1 MEESKNEK
9 VNQAHVLFDRF
20 VQASTC
26 KGTLKAFQELCDY
39 LELKPK
45 DYRSFYHKLKSKL
58 NYWKAKALWAK
69 LDKRGSHKDYKKGK
83 ACANT
88 KCLIIGAGPCG
99 LRTAIDLSFLGAK
112 VVVIEKRDAFS
123 RNNVLHLWPFTIHD
137 LRGLGAK
144 KFYGKFCAGSIDH
157 ISIRQLQ
164 LILLKVALILGIE
177 IHVNVEFQGLVY
189 PPEDQENERIG
200 WRALVH
206 PKTHPVSEYEFEVI
220 IGGDGRRN
228 TLEGF
233 RRKEFR
239 GKLAIAITANFINR
253 NTTAEAK
260 VEEISGVAF
269 IFNQKFFQDLREAT
283 GIDLENIVYYKD
295 DTHYFVMTAKKQS
308 LLEKGVIRHDYA
320 DTELLLSRENVD
332 QEALLN
338 YAREAADFSTNQ
350 QLPSLDFAINHY
362 GQPDVAMF
370 DFTCMYAS
378 ENAALVREQN
388 GHQLLVALVGD
399 SLLEPFWPMG
409 TGIARGFLAA
419 MDSAWMVR
427 SWSLGASPLEVLAE
441 RESIYRLLPQT
452 TPENVSKNFSHY
464 SIDPATRY
472 PNINVNFLRPQQVCH
487 LYNTGDLKD
496 IHLEI
501 ENFVNSRT
509 PKLTRNESVARSSK
523 LLSWCQRQTDGYA
536 GVNVTDLT
544 MSWKSGLA
552 LCAIIHRYRPDL
564 IDFDSLDEHNVE
576 KNNQLAFDIAEKEFG
591 ISPIMTGKEMASVGE
606 PDKLS
611 MVMYLT
617 QFYEMFKDTIPSSDS
632 LDLNAEE
639 KAALI
644 ASTKSPIS
652 FLSKLGQSISRK
664 RTPKDKKEKEL
675 DGAGKRRKTSQ
686 SEDEDIPRSYRE
698 ERPTLVS
705 ALTERRIDAAIGNQ
719 NKVKSMATQ
728 LLAKFEENAPVQ
740 SSSLRRQQPVL
751 PYQERVHNQPS
762 SRREQGRL
770 APIPQW
776 KQLRNK
782 ERSRTCPKKV
792 IMLSSSTPPPSPPY
806 PRQQR
811 NREPGADSPGEQS
824 PGQER
829 RSPRLFSDDQVPE
842 NVEQRA
848 CQLAALPESRPAM
861 RHQLETEPSRRFF
874 VDQWELSL
882 SLRSSNRPSS
892 PSSDSLR
899 QKYIK
904 MYTGGVSSLAEQIAN
919 QLQRKEQP
927 KTLLDK
933 KELGSLKKEFPQN
946 LGGSDVCYF
955 CRKRVYVMERLSAE
969 GKFFHRSCF
978 KCEYCATTLRLSS
991 YAYDIEDGKFYC
1003 KPHYC
1008 YRLSGYAQRKR
1019 PAVGPLSGKDTKGPL
1034 QDAMA
1039 NDGSGRANTIPASAE
1054 RAPGSNVNGL
1064 EEPSL
1069 AKRLRGTPERIEL
1082 ENYRLSLQ
1090 REEELEE
1097 VPEETLAEHNL
1108 SSVLDKGTEEDVPSS
1123 SSESEMEEED
1133 EEEED
1138 ELLLPQQPPSDL
1150 GGVPWK
1156 EAVRI
1161 HALLKG
1167 KSEEQI
1173 EAEENH
1179 EIEDKEEEEEEEEE
1193 DEEEEDEE
1201 SSEEGEYCPW
1211 ERELQQGLW
1220 LQHLSNEED
1229 TGTFKA
1235 GNLRLQQIVNP
1246 VDPLEILADVH
1257 WTHIREKQEEEKMV
1271 PTSKSSTS
1279 RASDLP
1285 SVRHEAV
1292 QAWLE
1297 TVPGAPCEDND
1308 VEDELGTEPADTE
1321 GQAGEEG
1328 DTGAELDDDDI
1339 PSDAEAEFRLHQ
1351 GGVEEPELKVS
1362 EDEDEEGAE
1371 DGSCSVTEDPCKPS
1385 IPIQSSSNSVLPL
1398 SPVDSPKAKQAE
1410 DIKDPLAEVSR
1421 AIKSPEARFFP
1432 EPFILDEGPK
1442 DEISKDR
1449 KVKSPLVPPSPVLSQ
1464 PVASPEAI
1472 APTSLAESQP
1482 GAPTLASSPTSAQ
1495 MPICSQPL
1503 PSAETSI
1510 PSPVEPPVC
1519 FQPVP
1524 ALTSTP
1530 LAKLVLRGQDSE
1542 VEKLGSPTTA
1552 EEALKRSNLVEEFW
1566 MKSAEIRRSLGLTP
1580 VDRNKRSE
1588 TNFTVSAL
1596 ETTPLKTFN
1605 SENISE
1611 DERIHLVKPQPA
1623 PRRQGLSKFENEQ
1636 ISLLTPKSPSE
1647 KELKNSSEVR
1657 RDVSSSS
1664 GLGLQESSSNMRTM
1678 ASQSFNTSDSTMLT
1692 PPSSPPPPPP
1702 QGEEPA
1708 TLRRKRHQAVWQ
1720 NEVEARSPPT
1730 PASTPP
1736 APPRHELTSAAKV
1749 STQAKKDDVRKSFAE
1764 SVDEIPFADD
1774 VEDTYDEKTEDSSL
1788 HEKFFTPPT
1797 SRPRPE
1803 KPLLLPLVKENGGPP
1818 SMEGGVNQKKRVL
1831 PEISAEAKELAEE
1844 RMRAREKSVKSQ
1856 ALRDAMAKQ
1865 LCKMKDMEMAAA
1877 AAAGATRARKASSM
1891 PLKTKE
1897 LFYDSPKHLALKIAE
1912 GSTRKHDAAGEK
1924 FSTPAVDVAGPE
1936 GSVTSSEGSSGKSKK
1951 RTSLFSPR
1959 KNKKEKKSKNDSRLS
1974 DKSSGGTEEATKPRS
1989 LWKSVFSGYKKD
2001 KKKKT
2006 DDKSCPST
2014 PSSGATVDSGKHKAS
2029 PLVTAADLQLRQHL
2043 SFSEDSDLSSDDI
2056 LERSSQKSKRES
2068 IYVPHALAFKRSYS
2082 SKRAYTEEELNAK
2095 LTRRVQKAARRQAK
2109 QEELKRLHRAQI
2121 IQRQLEQVEEKQ
2133 RQLEERG
2140 VAVEKALRG
2149 EADYW
2154 GESYYSDLIDLHLG
2168 VEPNAGTPRRRPL
2181 SFCPC
2186 CAHEGMGKKD
2196 DPKLMQEWFKLV
2208 QEKNALVRY
2217 ESELMIFA
2225 RELELEDRQSRL
2237 QQELRERMAVEDH
2250 LKTDEE
2256 LSEEKRILNEM
2267 LEVVEQRDSLVALL
2281 EEQRLREKEEDK
2293 DLEAVMLSKGFSLN
2307 WS

>member
-308 LLEKGVIRHDYA
+308 LLDKGVIRHDYA

-472 PNINVNFLRPQQVCH
+472 PNINVNFLRPQQVRH

-632 LDLNAEE
+632 VDLNAEE

-686 SEDEDIPRSYRE
+686 SEDEDVPRSYRE

-740 SSSLRRQQPVL
+740 SSTLRRQQPVL

-776 KQLRNK
+776 KQMRSK

-792 IMLSSSTPPPSPPY
+792 IMLSSSTPPSSPPY
-806 PRQQR
+806 PRLQR
-811 NREPGADSPGEQS
+811 YREPGAGYPGEQS
-824 PGQER
+824 PRQER

-848 CQLAALPESRPAM
+848 CQLAALLEPRPAA
-861 RHQLETEPSRRFF
+861 RHQPETEPSRRFF

-1019 PAVGPLSGKDTKGPL
+1019 PAVSGKDTKGPL
-1034 QDAMA
+1034 QDTMA
-1039 NDGSGRANTIPASAE
+1039 SDGSGRANSISSSAE
-1054 RAPGSNVNGL
+1054 RAPGPNVNGL

-1108 SSVLDKGTEEDVPSS
+1108 SSVLDKGAEEDVPSS

-1133 EEEED
+1133 EDEDD

-1167 KSEEQI
+1167 KSEEEI

-1179 EIEDKEEEEEEEEE
+1179 EYDDKEE
-1193 DEEEEDEE
+1193 DEEEEDDEEYEEE
-1201 SSEEGEYCPW
+1201 SSE
-1211 ERELQQGLW
+1211 
-1220 LQHLSNEED
+1220 
-1229 TGTFKA
+1229 
-1235 GNLRLQQIVNP
+1235 
-1246 VDPLEILADVH
+1246 
-1257 WTHIREKQEEEKMV
+1257 
-1271 PTSKSSTS
+1271 
-1279 RASDLP
+1279 AS
-1285 SVRHEAV
+1285 
-1292 QAWLE
+1292 
-1297 TVPGAPCEDND
+1297 CEDNG

-1339 PSDAEAEFRLHQ
+1339 PSDAEAEYRLHRSN
-1351 GGVEEPELKVS
+1351 VEEPGLKVS
-1362 EDEDEEGAE
+1362 EDEEGAE
-1371 DGSCSVTEDPCKPS
+1371 DASCSVSEDPCKASAPN
-1385 IPIQSSSNSVLPL
+1385 QSTNDIVLPL
-1398 SPVDSPKAKQAE
+1398 SPADSLKAEQVE
-1410 DIKDPLAEVSR
+1410 DVKDPLAAV
-1421 AIKSPEARFFP
+1421 KSPEARFFP
-1432 EPFILDEGPK
+1432 ELFLLEEGPK
-1442 DEISKDR
+1442 DDIPKDR
-1449 KVKSPLVPPSPVLSQ
+1449 KAKSPSVPLSPVLSQ
-1464 PVASPEAI
+1464 PVASPETT
-1472 APTSLAESQP
+1472 APTSPAESQP
-1482 GAPTLASSPTSAQ
+1482 AAPKLASSPTSSQ
-1495 MPICSQPL
+1495 KPICSQPL

-1519 FQPVP
+1519 FQPGP

-1530 LAKLVLRGQDSE
+1530 LAKLVLRNQDSE

-1588 TNFTVSAL
+1588 SNFPVSAL

-1605 SENISE
+1605 SESVAG
-1611 DERIHLVKPQPA
+1611 DERMHLVKPQPA
-1623 PRRQGLSKFENEQ
+1623 PRRQGLSKLENEQ

-1647 KELKNSSEVR
+1647 KELRSSHEVK

-1664 GLGLQESSSNMRTM
+1664 GLGLQESSSNMRTL

-1702 QGEEPA
+1702 QDEEPA
-1708 TLRRKRHQAVWQ
+1708 TLRRKRYQALWQ
-1720 NEVEARSPPT
+1720 NEVESKSPPT

-1736 APPRHELTSAAKV
+1736 VPPRHEPTSAAKEP
-1749 STQAKKDDVRKSFAE
+1749 TQAKKDDVRKSFAE

-1774 VEDTYDEKTEDSSL
+1774 VEDTYDDRTEDSSL

-1797 SRPRPE
+1797 SRPRLE
-1803 KPLLLPLVKENGGPP
+1803 KPLVLPLVKENGGPP

-1877 AAAGATRARKASSM
+1877 AGATRARKASSM

-1897 LFYDSPKHLALKIAE
+1897 LFHDSPKHLALKIAE
-1912 GSTRKHDAAGEK
+1912 GSTLKHDAASEK
-1924 FSTPAVDVAGPE
+1924 FSTPAADVAGPE

-1974 DKSSGGTEEATKPRS
+1974 DKSSGGTEEATKSRS

-2001 KKKKT
+2001 KKKKA

-2014 PSSGATVDSGKHKAS
+2014 PSSSATVDSGKHKAS
-2029 PLVTAADLQLRQHL
+2029 PFITAADLQLRRHL
-2043 SFSEDSDLSSDDI
+2043 SFSEDSDLSSDDV
-2056 LERSSQKSKRES
+2056 LERSSQKSKRE
-2068 IYVPHALAFKRSYS
+2068 
-2082 SKRAYTEEELNAK
+2082 RAYTEEELNAK

-2149 EADYW
+2149 EA
-2154 GESYYSDLIDLHLG
+2154 
-2168 VEPNAGTPRRRPL
+2168 
-2181 SFCPC
+2181 
-2186 CAHEGMGKKD
+2186 GMGKKD